1 MSKVVI
7 TTESGSDI
15 PAGRAR
21 ELGVRIVPM
30 HVTIGERTVDDGSLP
45 GGEMLERCRQL
56 GVLPKTSGCTPVD
69 FHAVFDRIHE
79 EDPQAQILH
88 LAYSAA
94 TTCSLD
100 SARIASQ
107 DRDYVTLLDT
117 RLGSAALA
125 LVVEGVV
132 RWLAE
137 NPDAGA
143 VEAAEYARDLSAR
156 AHMAFIPGDLG
167 YLRAGGRLSNAAFV
181 GATLLRIRPVIEISE
196 GRLVATRKL
205 RGSMASCVSALIDHV
220 AASCDAVLDRIAFI
234 RSTGLPEQVQD
245 LAERHARE
253 LGFRDVVWYDMLNV
267 VTAHGGPGTFGAAVL
282 AR

>member
-1 MSKVVI
+1 M
-7 TTESGSDI
+7 
-15 PAGRAR
+15 GRAGPPPAAAR
-21 ELGVRIVPM
+21 
-30 HVTIGERTVDDGSLP
+30 
-45 GGEMLERCRQL
+45 
-56 GVLPKTSGCTPVD
+56 
-69 FHAVFDRIHE
+69 
-79 EDPQAQILH
+79 PQAQILH

-94 TTCSLD
+94 TICSLD

-234 RSTGLPEQVQD
+234 RSAGLPEQVQD
-245 LAERHARE
+245 LAERRARAGLPRRRVVRHAQR
-253 LGFRDVVWYDMLNV
+253 RDRPRRPRHLRR
-267 VTAHGGPGTFGAAVL
+267 HGPGPL
-282 AR
+282 ARRARPHEGPP